1 VSSPWN
7 VQRLTEAASLIG
19 LAFGSSLV
27 AHKPS
32 LDYPSGRR
40 ADVSDNYFGTTVADP
55 YRWMEDLN
63 SPELKAW
70 IDAENALAFGYLDA
84 LPQRD
89 ALKARIT
96 ELWNYPKVTPPRYEG
111 GQWFYNRN
119 TGLQRQSLVFMRET
133 LNGPET
139 VVLDPNR
146 LSPDGSIALS
156 GFVPSPDGR
165 HFAYGQSRGGSD
177 WSTYYVRELGTGRE
191 LPDVIQWVRSLSV
204 AWTEDGLGF
213 FYGRYPEPRPGKAL
227 EDVLRDKKIYYH
239 AIGTPQSAD
248 RVIYDR
254 PEEPMLFIDVDVDET
269 GRYVFF
275 QTQRSISRNELIV
288 KDLVDP
294 LAPDLDAP
302 ARALYLGHTALYK
315 PLGVVNGTLYM
326 LTDRDAPNRKVV
338 AVPIDRPDPSNWKTI
353 VPETKNAME
362 TAQLVA
368 GKIAVTALADVVSEV
383 RFHDLDGTAAGRIAT
398 PGPGSIAGPFGRFGR
413 PEIFYTFTSQL
424 YPATV
429 FRFDLATGDSSPFEA
444 PTVTFD
450 PARYRTERMFVISK
464 DGTRVPLFI
473 THHEALTKDGA
484 NPVML
489 YGFGGFGLSEAPQFR
504 PDVIAF
510 LERGGVYATANIRGG
525 GEYGHTWHE
534 AGMFEKKQNVFDD
547 FIAAAE
553 YLVRE
558 KYASPQTLGIMGG
571 SNGGLLVGAV
581 MEQRPDLF
589 AVALLG
595 AAVLDM
601 LRFHR
606 FTGGV
611 VGTAEYGCADNA
623 TEFAYLYKYSPLHN
637 VTPGACYPATLIT
650 TADHDDRVVPSH
662 SFKFAATLQA
672 AQGCDKPVLIRI
684 ETQASHAYR
693 PTDKQI
699 SELADGWAFALAHMR
714 ARQPDTAAR

>member
-1 VSSPWN
+1 MN
-7 VQRLTEAASLIG
+7 VQRLTEAAFLIG
-19 LAFGSSLV
+19 IAFGSSLV
-27 AHKPS
+27 AQKPS
-32 LDYPSGRR
+32 LNYPSARR
-40 ADVSDNYFGTTVADP
+40 ADVIDNYFGTKVADP

-63 SPELKAW
+63 SPELKQW
-70 IDAENALAFGYLDA
+70 IDAENALAFGYLNA

-111 GQWFYNRN
+111 GHWFYSRN

-133 LNGPET
+133 LNSPET

-146 LSPDGSIALS
+146 LSSDGSIALS

-165 HFAYGQSRGGSD
+165 HFAYGQSQGGSD

-191 LPDVIQWVRSLSV
+191 LPDVIHWVRSLSV
-204 AWTEDGLGF
+204 AWTRDGRGF

-248 RVIYDR
+248 RLIYDR
-254 PEEPMLFIDVDVDET
+254 PEEPMLFIDVDIDET

-288 KDLVDP
+288 KDLVNP
-294 LAPDLDAP
+294 LAPELDAP

-315 PLGVVNGTLYM
+315 PLGLVNGTLYM

-353 VPETKNAME
+353 VPETKNAIE
-362 TAQLVA
+362 TAQLV
-368 GKIAVTALADVVSEV
+368 GGTIAVTALVDVAGDV
-383 RFHDLDGTAAGRIAT
+383 RFHNLDGTAAGRIAT
-398 PGPGSIAGPFGRFGR
+398 PGLGSIAGPFGRYGR
-413 PEIFYTFTSQL
+413 PEIFYTFTSPL
-424 YPATV
+424 YPVTV
-429 FRFDLATGDSSPFEA
+429 FRFDLATGNSSPFEA

-450 PARYRTERMFVISK
+450 PTRYRTERVFVVSK
-464 DGTRVPLFI
+464 DGTRVPVFI
-473 THHEALTKDGA
+473 THHKGLRKDGA
-484 NPVML
+484 NPAML
-489 YGFGGFGLSEAPQFR
+489 SGFGGFGLSEAPQFR

-510 LERGGVYATANIRGG
+510 LERGGVYATANTRGG

-589 AVALLG
+589 AVALPG
-595 AAVLDM
+595 VAVLDM

-611 VGTAEYGCADNA
+611 VGTAEYGSADNA

-693 PTDKQI
+693 PTDKRI
-699 SELADGWAFALAHMR
+699 AELADGWAFALANMR
-714 ARQPDTAAR
+714 VRPPDTAAR

>member
-1 VSSPWN
+1 VSS
-7 VQRLTEAASLIG
+7 QE
-19 LAFGSSLV
+19 SSLT
-27 AHKPS
+27 
-32 LDYPSGRR
+32 YPPARR
-40 ADVSDNYFGTTVADP
+40 ADVIDNYFGTKVADP

-63 SPELKAW
+63 SPELKQW
-70 IDAENALAFGYLDA
+70 IDAENALAFGHLNA

-111 GQWFYNRN
+111 GHWFYSRN
-119 TGLQRQSLVFMRET
+119 TGLQRQSVVFMRET
-133 LNGPET
+133 LNSPET
-139 VVLDPNR
+139 VVLDPNT

-165 HFAYGQSRGGSD
+165 HFAYGQSQGGSD

-191 LPDVIQWVRSLSV
+191 LADVIRWVRSLSV
-204 AWTEDGLGF
+204 AWTRDGRGF

-254 PEEPMLFIDVDVDET
+254 PEEPLLFIDVDIDET

-288 KDLVDP
+288 KDLVNP
-294 LAPDLDAP
+294 LAPELDAP
-302 ARALYLGHTALYK
+302 ARSLYLGHTALYK
-315 PLGVVNGTLYM
+315 PLGLVNGALYM

-338 AVPIDRPDPSNWKTI
+338 AVPIDRPDLSNWKTI
-353 VPETKNAME
+353 VPEARNAIE
-362 TAQLVA
+362 TAQLV
-368 GKIAVTALADVVSEV
+368 GGTIAVTALVDVAGDV
-383 RFHDLDGTAAGRIAT
+383 RFHNLDGTAAGRIVT
-398 PGPGSIAGPFGRFGR
+398 PGLGSIGGPFGRYGR
-413 PEIFYTFTSQL
+413 PEIFYTFTSPL
-424 YPATV
+424 YPVTV
-429 FRFDLATGDSSPFEA
+429 FRFDLATGKSSPFEPPA
-444 PTVTFD
+444 VTFD
-450 PARYRTERMFVISK
+450 PTGYRTERVFVVSK
-464 DGTRVPLFI
+464 DGTRVPVFI
-473 THHEALTKDGA
+473 THDKGLRKDGA
-484 NPVML
+484 NPAML
-489 YGFGGFGLSEAPQFR
+489 YGFGGFGLSDAPQFR
-504 PDVIAF
+504 PEVIAF
-510 LERGGVYATANIRGG
+510 LERGGVFATANIRGG

-558 KYASPQTLGIMGG
+558 KYASPQTLGIVGG

-595 AAVLDM
+595 APVLDM

-611 VGTAEYGCADNA
+611 VGTTEYGSADNA
-623 TEFAYLYKYSPLHN
+623 AEFAYLYKYSPLHN

-672 AQGCDKPVLIRI
+672 AQTCDKPVLIRI

-693 PTDKQI
+693 PTDKRI
-699 SELADGWAFALAHMR
+699 AELADGWAFALANMR
-714 ARQPDTAAR
+714 VRPPDTAAR